1 MSTNAIIAIQN
12 EIGSFDAIY
21 LHFDGY
27 PEHAGVVL
35 QTHFNSPELA
45 KQLVLLGA
53 LRSIDRKTGAVE
65 TYAEIEG
72 EPKRIMRF
80 DSFDRIVDHL
90 RLGWCRHLYV
100 FKTDRWVHV
109 LL

>member
-12 EIGSFDAIY
+12 ETGSFDAIY

-45 KQLVLLGA
+45 VKLIQQGE
-53 LRSIDRKTGAVE
+53 LRSLDRQTGAAE
-65 TYAEIEG
+65 TYSEIEG

-80 DSFDRIVDHL
+80 DSFDRMVDHL
-90 RLGWCRHLYV
+90 RLQWCCHIYV
-100 FKTDRWVHV
+100 FKIDRWVHV